1 MLWPHA
7 TVFDVA
13 TRNNAFCS
21 WKGDSFLEAAI
32 ILAFIGTVLVI
43 IALGVLVRNHAAEK
57 YTLKFLGS
65 GSFVSIVV
73 GAFLVTLAI
82 LLGMNTDVGQDNILV
97 LQWGGVAVLAALAV
111 NMVRTSVIF
120 GLVLTLFQILAA
132 VCVIPILLAPLAA
145 LARHSSD

>member
-1 MLWPHA
+1 M
-7 TVFDVA
+7 
-13 TRNNAFCS
+13 
-21 WKGDSFLEAAI
+21 EAAI